1 MKTVIIPIDFSPI
14 SLNAMHYGI
23 DMAMSVN
30 ASIMLLHMYHVPVSL
45 TDVPVVLIS
54 VDELKEQAETKIAQI
69 REQVEHIVAG
79 KVKVYAEARL
89 GDVEDELKL
98 TCEKIQPFAIV
109 MGTKGAS
116 SFEHILFGSNTLH
129 AIRNL
134 TWPVITI
141 PPGKTFGTGIKKIGF
156 ACDFRDM
163 AQQTPSDKIHELVS
177 AFNAEFHVL
186 NVDYKEKHFQADTP
200 EQSALVHTLLED
212 LNPVYDFIGS
222 PDIETGINEFAE
234 NNNLDLIIAIPKKHK
249 LLEGLFHKS
258 ATKQLVFHSHIPVA
272 CIHE

>member
-1 MKTVIIPIDFSPI
+1 MKTVIIPIDFSPV

-23 DMAMSVN
+23 DMAITVN

-54 VDELKEQAETKIAQI
+54 VDELKEQAEKKMTDL

-89 GDVEDELKL
+89 GDVADELRDA
-98 TCEKIQPFAIV
+98 CEHVQPFAVV

-116 SFEHILFGSNTLH
+116 SFEHLLFGSNTLH
-129 AIRNL
+129 AIRDL
-134 TWPVITI
+134 TWPVITV
-141 PPGKTFGTGIKKIGF
+141 PPGKTFGAGIKKIGF
-156 ACDFRDM
+156 ACDFRNVVET
-163 AQQTPSDKIHELVS
+163 TPSGRIHELVNS
-177 AFNAEFHVL
+177 FKAELHVL
-186 NVDYKEKHFQADTP
+186 NVDYKDKHFKPETP

-222 PDIETGINEFAE
+222 PDIEAGINEFAE
-234 NNNLDLIIAIPKKHK
+234 KNNLDLIIAIPKKHK
-249 LLEGLFHKS
+249 LLDALFHKPS
-258 ATKQLVFHSHIPVA
+258 TRQLVFHSHIPVA